1 MANLTF
7 SMTIGGTSGS
17 KSISPTNAR
26 ALEFLDD
33 LIVNFGEIDDGDG
46 GKRPMTRAEVAQK
59 YLDKLM
65 AGQVEFARGL
75 KHNRRKGE
83 VTPSDDLVGDIG

>member
-7 SMTIGGTSGS
+7 SMTIGATSGS
-17 KSISPTNAR
+17 KAIAPTNAR

-33 LIVNFGEIDDGDG
+33 LIVNFGEVDDGDG
-46 GKRPMTRAEVAQK
+46 GTRPMTRAEVAQK

-65 AGQVEFARGL
+65 AGQAEFARGL

-83 VTPSDDLVGDIG
+83 VTPSDDLVGDMG